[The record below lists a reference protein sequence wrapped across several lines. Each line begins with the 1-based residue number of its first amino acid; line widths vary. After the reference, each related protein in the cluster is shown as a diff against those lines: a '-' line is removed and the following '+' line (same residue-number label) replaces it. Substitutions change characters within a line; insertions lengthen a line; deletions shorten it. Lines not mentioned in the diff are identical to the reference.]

1 MTSVWPQLEPHL
13 ADVEK
18 PARYIGLELGAQRPE
33 HGPGRVSWLLT
44 YPDTYE
50 IGLPNQGLQ
59 ILYEILNERDDAVA
73 ERAYAPWGDL
83 DAVMRRERIPLF
95 SVDTHRA
102 AGDFDVLAFNLSA
115 ELTYTNLLNCVD
127 LAGIPVRAA
136 ERRPEHPLV
145 AAGGHCTYNPE
156 PLADFLDFVVI
167 GDGEEVVSEI
177 TAVLADWKA
186 SGRTAGSR
194 TAALRELARVE
205 GVYVPSMYEVHY
217 DGPAIREIRPRHP
230 DVPERVEKRTIADL
244 AAWPYPRHQL
254 VPLTEV
260 VHDRLNVEV
269 FRGCTRG
276 CRFCQAGMIT
286 RPVRERPAEQVRT
299 MVSEGLR
306 RTGYDEVALT
316 SLSTA
321 DFSGIESVV
330 QGIVDDPSACGRV
343 SVSLPSLRV
352 DAFTVGIAAQIQK
365 ARRTG
370 LTFAPEAGTWRM
382 RQIINKLIR
391 EEDLYGAVTSA
402 FSQGWRRIKLY
413 FLTGLPSETD
423 EDTLGIHELARNCVE
438 IGRSYTKGV
447 SVKASVGGF
456 VPKPFT
462 PFQWFGQ
469 NTVDELYRKIGLL
482 RDATR
487 RTKGLQLTWHDPRA
501 TLVEGLASRGDRR
514 LGPVIE
520 QVWRRGGTF
529 QEWSEHFRLDLWLEA
544 MADHGLDLDWYVYRH
559 RTEAEVLP
567 WDHISAGL
575 HKDFLWQDWQD
586 ALAEVGLPDCRWTP
600 CYDCGACTG
609 YGIEHV
615 VASAVAPAGGS
626 QGTGQDLSTGDLW
639 GTSVPVELRSPRK
652 PVGAL
657 P

>member
-1 MTSVWPQLEPHL
+1 MVSVWTRLEPHL

-50 IGLPNQGLQ
+50 VGLPNQGLQ
-59 ILYEILNERDDAVA
+59 ILYEILNERGDAVA

-83 DAVMRRERIPLF
+83 EAVMRRERIPLF

-194 TAALRELARVE
+194 TAALRELARVD

-244 AAWPYPRHQL
+244 AAWPYPRRQL

-330 QGIVDDPSACGRV
+330 QGIVDDPATCGQV

-423 EDTLGIHELARNCVE
+423 EDTLGIHELARNCVD
-438 IGRSYTKGV
+438 IGRTYTKGV

-487 RTKGLQLTWHDPRA
+487 RSKGLQLTWHDPRA

-544 MADHGLDLDWYVYRH
+544 MADHRLDLDWYVYRH

-609 YGIEHV
+609 YAIEHV

-626 QGTGQDLSTGDLW
+626 QGTGQDLSTGNLR
-639 GTSVPVELRSPRK
+639 GTSVPVELRSPRH
-652 PVGAL
+652 PVGA
-657 P
+657 PS